1 MDGENGREG
10 RIEKNIMRQNGKRT
24 AENEIEELR
33 ASCIARPL
41 ESYFKAY
48 S

>member
-10 RIEKNIMRQNGKRT
+10 RIEKNNETERKRT